1 MTDVLNLGSHPISHR
16 LLKSI
21 DHDEYIHP
29 VNLCYC
35 KECGLLQL
43 TDPIPSEKLYSTYNW
58 LSSWK
63 PNPQIPGVLSL
74 IKELPGINKSS
85 KIIEIGS
92 NDGSF
97 LNDLRKLGFQNIYGI
112 EPSSDGVASAVQNG
126 IDTLPGYFTNKTALS
141 IAQEKGRPDLI
152 ISRHVLEHVQD
163 LILFIEGIQ
172 TLLKEDG
179 YILIEV
185 PDTDFILEEMDY
197 SQIWEEHTN
206 YFSLKTLN
214 RYLSQIGISQ
224 VYSGKVQFSG
234 QSLIYIGKRQ
244 KNYPVTQPDLSKQ
257 TQKVLQ
263 FKEQWPDFKDGVQI
277 YLDGF
282 KKKNKKIAVYGAGC
296 RACSLINFTGIS
308 KYIDFIVDDQPEK
321 LNSFLPGSKL
331 PILDRSALI
340 SNPIDLCLLAV
351 NAENNEKVIKNNLYF
366 IKNGG
371 QFVPILP
378 QSSDLPCFWTSLK
391 RVF

>member
-1 MTDVLNLGSHPISHR
+1 MNRCCRLCKHDNLTDVLNLGSHPISHR

-224 VYSGKVQFSG
+224 VYSGKVQFRG

-244 KNYPVTQPDLSKQ
+244 KNYPVHNRIFQNKP
-257 TQKVLQ
+257 
-263 FKEQWPDFKDGVQI
+263 
-277 YLDGF
+277 
-282 KKKNKKIAVYGAGC
+282 KKY
-296 RACSLINFTGIS
+296 CSLKNSGLTSKMAS
-308 KYIDFIVDDQPEK
+308 KYILMALKKRIKK
-321 LNSFLPGSKL
+321 LQFMVP
-331 PILDRSALI
+331 
-340 SNPIDLCLLAV
+340 AV
-351 NAENNEKVIKNNLYF
+351 EHAH
-366 IKNGG
+366 
-371 QFVPILP
+371 
-378 QSSDLPCFWTSLK
+378 
-391 RVF
+391 